1 MQAPQVI
8 PGGPNPRKGPYQ
20 EVLVQYRQSTVST
33 RVLVAKKANEASA
46 SQTMIVSSRAQGL
59 TTIAY
64 SHLVGSSGAYL
75 NEPAPP
81 PYLPYPLGLS
91 GADHNGLA
99 TQSLVPL
106 GPHPIRSVLL
116 QWWSLTASRYD
127 STYIP
132 SHMVPRNVAN
142 GHQAFNFCPQVPGI
156 LPIHSGTAQDLGQNI
171 NNLQQPS
178 VDVPQTRNRLLPWPV
193 PADLDVLLARGDA
206 CGTDYPLPWLS
217 NLNPIQMGSSEPGTA
232 LRATLPA
239 PFLYFINMDMVM
251 ASNIIPTM
259 ISQKLY
265 DERGERMHQPTGCF
279 TMLDT

>member
-1 MQAPQVI
+1 MCCIKEGPRTSFCLSSVIPLYSSHYYHVHELLLMQAPQVI

-64 SHLVGSSGAYL
+64 SHLVGSSGVYHNGNAPFVSWPYPFVFSGAYL

-91 GADHNGLA
+91 GADPNGLA
-99 TQSLVPL
+99 TQSQSLVPL

-116 QWWSLTASRYD
+116 QWWSLTASRYV

-142 GHQAFNFCPQVPGI
+142 GHQAFNFCPQV
-156 LPIHSGTAQDLGQNI
+156 
-171 NNLQQPS
+171 
-178 VDVPQTRNRLLPWPV
+178 
-193 PADLDVLLARGDA
+193 
-206 CGTDYPLPWLS
+206 
-217 NLNPIQMGSSEPGTA
+217 
-232 LRATLPA
+232 
-239 PFLYFINMDMVM
+239 
-251 ASNIIPTM
+251 
-259 ISQKLY
+259 
-265 DERGERMHQPTGCF
+265 
-279 TMLDT
+279 